1 MLQEDET
8 CALDMHMLQV
18 NPAKAPRDNWRSSSN
33 ISLVSFD
40 MFLSHCNSCVQH
52 VFLILERVKALRIIG
67 VSTVSTLFPR
77 AYNLS
82 GTFKHVYRSEYRLM
96 LPLWCLMNE
105 VMPFLS
111 DCPMFKYNS
120 RIMQFL
126 QFMNTL
132 QRNSGN
138 SLVKPVTQ
146 ASLHR
151 WCPSSSTYCLECF

>member
-1 MLQEDET
+1 
-8 CALDMHMLQV
+8 MHMLQM

-33 ISLVSFD
+33 ISLIFFD
-40 MFLSHCNSCVQH
+40 LFLSHCSSCVQH

-77 AYNLS
+77 PCKLS

-105 VMPFLS
+105 VMLLLS
-111 DCPMFKYNS
+111 DYPMFKYDS
-120 RIMQFL
+120 SIMQFL

-138 SLVKPVTQ
+138 SLVKLVTQ
-146 ASLHR
+146 VSLHR
-151 WCPSSSTYCLECF
+151 WCPSCSSMYCF

>member
-1 MLQEDET
+1 
-8 CALDMHMLQV
+8 MHMWQM

-33 ISLVSFD
+33 ISWDFFD
-40 MFLSHCNSCVQH
+40 MFLSHCSSYVQH

-67 VSTVSTLFPR
+67 VSTASTLFPR
-77 AYNLS
+77 ACKLS
-82 GTFKHVYRSEYRLM
+82 ATFKHVYQSEYGLM
-96 LPLWCLMNE
+96 LLPLWCLMNE
-105 VMPFLS
+105 VMLFLS
-111 DCPMFKYNS
+111 DCPMFKYDS

-138 SLVKPVTQ
+138 SLVKLGTQ

-151 WCPSSSTYCLECF
+151 WCPSCSSTYCLECF

>member
-1 MLQEDET
+1 
-8 CALDMHMLQV
+8 MHMLQM
-18 NPAKAPRDNWRSSSN
+18 NPAKAPRDNWRNSSN
-33 ISLVSFD
+33 ISLDFFD
-40 MFLSHCNSCVQH
+40 MFLGHCSSCIQH

-77 AYNLS
+77 TCKLS

-105 VMPFLS
+105 VMLFQS
-111 DCPMFKYNS
+111 DCPMFKYDS
-120 RIMQFL
+120 SIMQFL
-126 QFMNTL
+126 QFMNNL

-138 SLVKPVTQ
+138 SLVELVTQ

-151 WCPSSSTYCLECF
+151 WCLSCPSTYCLECF